1 MKVSLVLAI
10 FLLFLISFSSA
21 VMSNSTY
28 TCTVEKSLMCSIN
41 GCTDQ
46 EVNGH
51 IIVDEARQTFSLGM
65 EVTPITSSE
74 TLGIFRIFKSG
85 NLSYTKIALSDVE
98 IIGLKRGSF
107 VSVKDLMLMSY
118 VSYGVCDF

>member
-10 FLLFLISFSSA
+10 FLISFSSVA
-21 VMSNSTY
+21 MSNSSY
-28 TCTVEKSLMCSIN
+28 TCTVEKSLICSIN
-41 GCTDQ
+41 GCEDQ
-46 EVNGH
+46 EVDDH
-51 IIVDEARQTFSLGM
+51 FIVDEARQTFSLGM

-85 NLSYTKIALSDVE
+85 NLADTKIALSDVE

-107 VSVKDLMLMSY
+107 VSVKDVMLISY

>member
-1 MKVSLVLAI
+1 MKVSLVLLI
-10 FLLFLISFSSA
+10 FLLSLISFSSA

-28 TCTVEKSLMCSIN
+28 TCTVERSQMCSIH
-41 GCTDQ
+41 GCTDP
-46 EVNGH
+46 EVNGP
-51 IIVDEARQTFSLGM
+51 IIVDEARQTFSVGM

-98 IIGLKRGSF
+98 AIGLKRGSF